1 MSDTYQAIYDA
12 VRSRIS
18 HGNVG
23 DAVAEVA
30 RSAFDISYAVQG
42 LTQEIS
48 SYADQVASAH
58 RAPSAVY
65 KPKLSIDGKQWCALY
80 GDDLQSGVAGFG
92 DSPAAAMAAFDKAW
106 VEPTVSKGGAA

>member
-1 MSDTYQAIYDA
+1 VSDSYQAIYDA

-18 HGNVG
+18 QGNVG
-23 DAVAEVA
+23 DAVADVA
-30 RSAFDISYAVQG
+30 RNAFDISCAVQG

-65 KPKLSIDGKQWCALY
+65 KPKLFLDGDQWCVLY
-80 GDDLQSGVAGFG
+80 GDDLQSGLAGFG
-92 DSPAAAMAAFDKAW
+92 DSPALAMADFDKAW
-106 VEPTVSKGGAA
+106 IAPTVRKGGAS